1 MRLPGS
7 GRWGDWPAEALTL
20 AASTSPDLVIVD
32 LGLPDAGLA
41 AVALLAGLTAAFA
54 RDRRHA
60 PAISTQPP
68 QVTHPGSN
76 LAGFSGTTGRS

>member
-1 MRLPGS
+1 VRLPGS

-20 AASTSPDLVIVD
+20 AASASPGLVIAG

-54 RDRRHA
+54 A
-60 PAISTQPP
+60 TG
-68 QVTHPGSN
+68 VTHRLSPPS
-76 LAGFSGTTGRS
+76 RHR